1 MVQQHISED
10 KYTTGDIVG
19 QFMKTPIVP
28 VFNAPVKF
36 FSSFGESKGLF
47 RDEDEFTKGQWF
59 DNHNITEEALY
70 KKRMMN
76 NREQLKD
83 IYIND
88 LIKRLEEE
96 GYEREVAEKTAE
108 ETAKKMMRSKEVG
121 RDSRAGEEF
130 KDAYERI
137 DYDMLKD
144 NAEEAVDAA
153 DIVESKPEEN
163 TEE

>member
-1 MVQQHISED
+1 
-10 KYTTGDIVG
+10 
-19 QFMKTPIVP
+19 
-28 VFNAPVKF
+28 
-36 FSSFGESKGLF
+36 
-47 RDEDEFTKGQWF
+47 
-59 DNHNITEEALY
+59 
-70 KKRMMN
+70 MN

-96 GYEREVAEKTAE
+96 GYEKEIAEKTAK

-144 NAEEAVDAA
+144 NAEETVNAV
-153 DIVESKPEEN
+153 DIVEPKPEES

>member
-1 MVQQHISED
+1 
-10 KYTTGDIVG
+10 
-19 QFMKTPIVP
+19 
-28 VFNAPVKF
+28 
-36 FSSFGESKGLF
+36 
-47 RDEDEFTKGQWF
+47 
-59 DNHNITEEALY
+59 
-70 KKRMMN
+70 
-76 NREQLKD
+76 
-83 IYIND
+83 
-88 LIKRLEEE
+88 
-96 GYEREVAEKTAE
+96 
-108 ETAKKMMRSKEVG
+108 MMRSKEVG